1 MWSMTQI
8 INIAALLRT
17 DGFGADAG
25 NPLA

>member
-8 INIAALLRT
+8 INIAAPLRT
-17 DGFGADAG
+17 DGFGADTG